1 MIAYNPKE
9 WFRLIFYFHKSD
21 TFIKLL
27 PLILAAPKIWP
38 VSVFFISPYV
48 LSSMEL
54 IAEEI
59 ENPFGY
65 DANDLPTDSILESIE
80 NNTKEIKGF

>member
-1 MIAYNPKE
+1 MG
-9 WFRLIFYFHKSD
+9 
-21 TFIKLL
+21 
-27 PLILAAPKIWP
+27 
-38 VSVFFISPYV
+38 
-48 LSSMEL
+48 L

-80 NNTKEIKGF
+80 NNTKEIKVETKQRNIQHQYRQ

>member
-1 MIAYNPKE
+1 
-9 WFRLIFYFHKSD
+9 
-21 TFIKLL
+21 
-27 PLILAAPKIWP
+27 
-38 VSVFFISPYV
+38 
-48 LSSMEL
+48 MEL

-65 DANDLPTDSILESIE
+65 DANDLPKDSILENIK

>member
-1 MIAYNPKE
+1 
-9 WFRLIFYFHKSD
+9 
-21 TFIKLL
+21 
-27 PLILAAPKIWP
+27 
-38 VSVFFISPYV
+38 
-48 LSSMEL
+48 MEL

-65 DANDLPTDSILESIE
+65 EANDLPTDSILESIE